1 MGKCGIAE
9 FIDVNDEDDDKYDY
23 SLIGEGVAPWFD
35 YTYRDFRAIIEAEL
49 KKSATDTKILQQLGE
64 FLDEMSN
71 EFFAEFYEDGDQKE
85 TRGNKQA

>member
-9 FIDVNDEDDDKYDY
+9 FSDVNDEDDDKYDY
-23 SLIGEGVAPWFD
+23 SLIGEGVAPCFD
-35 YTYRDFRAIIEAEL
+35 YTYRDLWAIIEAEL
-49 KKSATDTKILQQLGE
+49 KKIASKTKILQQLGE

-71 EFFAEFYEDGDQKE
+71 EFFAEFYEDDDQKK